1 MRPFKRNKR
10 RSKPSST
17 FSLRPADAL
26 TGLPLR
32 SLLRFERLETR
43 HMLTASLQTL
53 HSFTG
58 TDAEDGWTG
67 LAIGGSTIYGSSVG
81 GGQDSEGTIFSVGT
95 NGAGHQILDSLSY
108 YTTGGDCSGM
118 ILSGSTLYGTMYDGG
133 GSSYGDVFSVNT
145 NGTDFTILHS
155 FTDSTSDGGFPDA
168 GLTIVGSTLYGTT
181 VSGGTANDGTVF
193 SISTSGTGFQ
203 LLHSFAG
210 GTSDGASPVGGLAV
224 SGSTLYGTTERGGSS
239 GDGTVFSVSTS
250 GSGYGL
256 LHSFSGGDG
265 VSPDGP
271 LVINGSSIYGTTDG
285 NGDGIWGS
293 VFAMNTSGSGFQTLH
308 TFSVS
313 DGAYASNLVLSGS
326 TLYGTTGEYGP
337 NGQGTLFSVG
347 TSGTGF
353 TTLHSFPSATGDG
366 EDPMVLALSGSTL
379 YGTAQVGGSAGDG
392 TVFSISTAGT
402 GYQTLL
408 SLGTASDGA
417 GPGGGV
423 TLSGSTIYG
432 VTGSGGSSNDGTI
445 YSENSNGTGYQ
456 VLYNFVNSQTNGA
469 YPSGTLLL
477 VGSTL
482 YGTTG
487 GGGAYGDGTI
497 FSINTNGTNFQILHS
512 FTDTSGDGDDPY
524 GGLTLNGST
533 LYGTTQQGGSAG
545 YGTIFS
551 ISTAGSGYQI
561 LHSFTGGGSDGESPE
576 GTLALSGSTLYGT
589 TYEGGT
595 ANEGTVYSIATS
607 GSGFSLLH
615 SFTGGGGDGE
625 NPEAGL
631 TLSGSTLYGTTDEGG
646 DASYYSGYG
655 TIFSISTSGSGFAV
669 LYGFS
674 PTGNGGLYPDTGL
687 TLSGS
692 TLYGTASDGGAN
704 GDGAVFSYNL
714 SGAGYQTVY
723 SFTTAT
729 IYNLPAPSSVVLS
742 GSSLYGT
749 TQYGGSNAAGSVFSL
764 SLPTVTVTPSGSSAT
779 FTPGGSAVT
788 IDSSITVTSSDTD
801 LTGAAVQISNE
812 QSGDSLNFAN
822 QNGITG
828 SYNTGTG
835 TLTLSGTA
843 TVAQYQAALQSITF
857 STTSSSATARSLT
870 VVAEDG
876 GADSNSAAEQVNIAL
891 VPNLEITTSDN
902 WGGSSAT
909 STTGTADRGGPIT
922 YTITV
927 TNAGTAAATGATIA
941 DTLPSALTG
950 VTYTATETGGASGF
964 TASGS
969 GNIDDT
975 AVSLPV
981 DSAITYTVV
990 ATISLTASGTLSNTA
1005 TVNLSAGAGERIA
1018 GKRVE
1023 PACRRC
1029 PVGQRPVCRE

>member
-1 MRPFKRNKR
+1 M
-10 RSKPSST
+10 
-17 FSLRPADAL
+17 A
-26 TGLPLR
+26 
-32 SLLRFERLETR
+32 
-43 HMLTASLQTL
+43 
-53 HSFTG
+53 
-58 TDAEDGWTG
+58 
-67 LAIGGSTIYGSSVG
+67 
-81 GGQDSEGTIFSVGT
+81 
-95 NGAGHQILDSLSY
+95 AGHQILDSLSY

-133 GSSYGDVFSVNT
+133 SSYGDGDVFSINT

-155 FTDSTSDGGFPDA
+155 FTGSTTDGGLPDG

-181 VSGGTANDGTVF
+181 AIGGTADDGTVF

-239 GDGTVFSVSTS
+239 GDGTVFSISTS
-250 GSGYGL
+250 GTGYGL
-256 LHSFSGGDG
+256 LHSFSGSDG

-347 TSGTGF
+347 TSGTSF

-366 EDPMVLALSGSTL
+366 EDPTVLALSGSTL
-379 YGTAQVGGSAGDG
+379 YGTTEEGGSAGDG
-392 TVFSISTAGT
+392 TVFAISTAGT

-417 GPGGGV
+417 GPSGGV

-445 YSENSNGTGYQ
+445 YSENASGTGYQ
-456 VLYNFVNSQTNGA
+456 VLYNFVNFQTNGA
-469 YPSGTLLL
+469 YPSGPLLL

-482 YGTTG
+482 YGTTSS
-487 GGGAYGDGTI
+487 GGADGDGTI

-512 FTDTSGDGDDPY
+512 FTDTSGDGDDPD
-524 GGLTLNGST
+524 GGLALSGST
-533 LYGTTQQGGSAG
+533 LYGTTDGGGSAG
-545 YGTIFS
+545 YGSIFS

-561 LHSFTGGGSDGESPE
+561 LHSFAGGASDGEYPE
-576 GTLALSGSTLYGT
+576 GGLALSGSTLYGT
-589 TYEGGT
+589 TYQGGN
-595 ANEGTVYSIATS
+595 ANDGTVFSITTS

-615 SFTGGGGDGE
+615 SFTGGDGE
-625 NPEAGL
+625 YPNGGL

-646 DASYYSGYG
+646 ASYYG
-655 TIFSISTSGSGFAV
+655 TIFSIATSGSGFGV
-669 LYGFS
+669 LYSFS
-674 PTGNGGLYPDTGL
+674 PTGSGGVFPESGL

-692 TLYGTASDGGAN
+692 TLYGTAYGGAN
-704 GDGAVFSYNL
+704 GDGTVFSYNL
-714 SGAGYQTVY
+714 SATGFQTVY
-723 SFTTAT
+723 SFTTSTGYIPNSQLTLA
-729 IYNLPAPSSVVLS
+729 

-749 TQYGGSNAAGSVFSL
+749 TAYSASNDDGTVFSL

-788 IDSSITVTSSDTD
+788 IDSGISVTSSDTD
-801 LTGAAVQISNE
+801 LTGAAVQINNE
-812 QSGDSLNFAN
+812 QSGDSLNFTN
-822 QNGITG
+822 EFGITG
-828 SYNTGTG
+828 SYNSGTG

-843 TVAQYQAALQSITF
+843 TVAQYQLALQSITF

-876 GADSNSAAEQVNIAL
+876 GVDSSSAAEQVNIAI

-902 WGGSSAT
+902 WGGSAPRALPAPPIAVPQSRTRSPSRMPVPRQRPAPRSPIRCPARSPAPCTPPRKPAAPRASLPAAAGT
-909 STTGTADRGGPIT
+909 STIP
-922 YTITV
+922 
-927 TNAGTAAATGATIA
+927 
-941 DTLPSALTG
+941 P
-950 VTYTATETGGASGF
+950 
-964 TASGS
+964 
-969 GNIDDT
+969 
-975 AVSLPV
+975 
-981 DSAITYTVV
+981 
-990 ATISLTASGTLSNTA
+990 
-1005 TVNLSAGAGERIA
+1005 
-1018 GKRVE
+1018 
-1023 PACRRC
+1023 
-1029 PVGQRPVCRE
+1029 